1 MAEPEPVMEEPV
13 AEASAEAAVEEPD
26 VAPVAE
32 EPESTADA
40 KPAPKAPRRGFW
52 AWLFRPRRR

>member
-1 MAEPEPVMEEPV
+1 M

-32 EPESTADA
+32 EPEPTADA
-40 KPAPKAPRRGFW
+40 KPAAEGAPTRLLGL
-52 AWLFRPRRR
+52 AVPAATG